1 MKSAFLVVIGL
12 LRSLADMI
20 STLVR
25 SRKTKRVSKA
35 DHLEGGDN
43 NDSESDCLSSES
55 GEREE

>member
-25 SRKTKRVSKA
+25 SKRTKKRTNS
-35 DHLEGGDN
+35 HLEGGDE
-43 NDSESDCLSSES
+43 NDCESDSLSSES

>member
-25 SRKTKRVSKA
+25 SRKAKKETNS
-35 DHLEGGDN
+35 HQEGGDN
-43 NDSESDCLSSES
+43 DDCKSDCLSSES